1 MMRDGLVPQI
11 ESDHLDRV
19 VSEALDED
27 IGNGD
32 LTTESLV
39 DRGAESRAHLLAGQD
54 FVLAGMEVFCRV
66 FRHLDP
72 EMRFVRFIEEGQ
84 SVRRG
89 EVIIELAGKSEAL
102 FKGERTALNFLQ
114 HLSGV
119 ATRTRM
125 FLDRIGG
132 LPVTLLDTRKT
143 TPGLRF
149 LEKYAVRIAGAGNHR
164 FGLFDGILI
173 KDNHRKVI
181 SDLGEAVRHLKEL
194 FPLRRV
200 EVECA
205 DIDEVC
211 QALDAGADVIMLD
224 NMDLPML
231 AEAVRIV
238 DSRCLLEASGNVS
251 LDNLENVARTGV
263 QFISAGT
270 IIHGATFVDVSL
282 EFLA

>member
-1 MMRDGLVPQI
+1 MRDGIVPQI

-19 VSEALDED
+19 VAGALDED
-27 IGNGD
+27 IGHGD

-39 DRGAESRAHLLAGQD
+39 DSGAESRAHLLAGQD
-54 FVLAGMEVFCRV
+54 FVLAGLDVFSRV
-66 FRHLDP
+66 FLHLDRD
-72 EMRFVRFIEEGQ
+72 MRFVRRVQEGDR
-84 SVRRG
+84 VRRG
-89 EVIIELAGKSEAL
+89 EVIIELAGRSEAL

-125 FLDRIGG
+125 FLDRIEG

-181 SDLGEAVRHLKEL
+181 PDLTAAVKHLKDL

-205 DIDEVC
+205 DLEEVR
-211 QALDAGADVIMLD
+211 QALDARADIIMLD
-224 NMDLPML
+224 NMDLPTL
-231 AEAVRIV
+231 VEAVRMA
-238 DSRCLLEASGNVS
+238 DGRCLLEASGNIS
-251 LDNLENVARTGV
+251 METLESVAGTGV

-282 EFLA
+282 EFLG